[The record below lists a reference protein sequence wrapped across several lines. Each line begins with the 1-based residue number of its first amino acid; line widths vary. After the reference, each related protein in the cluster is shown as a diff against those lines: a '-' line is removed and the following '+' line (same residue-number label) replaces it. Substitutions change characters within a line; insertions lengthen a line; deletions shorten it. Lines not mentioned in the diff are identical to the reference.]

1 MRNARFL
8 WELISYRPASAS
20 CRTLF
25 MLACYGERIVFG
37 LAIQAFFNTLPQH
50 TQMTPELF
58 VLFLPWLIAIAVRLI
73 VVNFG
78 TIGAV
83 RFEFSAQA
91 LLQHNLFKHILQRP
105 GFQALPDSVGNTI
118 SSFRDDTA
126 IVVELLSHLGETC
139 ALIIYTSVVFIILLR
154 VNVLI
159 TLLVFLPLCCIVVL
173 ARQAQKGLE
182 KYRRASRTAT
192 SNVTGAIGEI
202 FGAVQAIQVAGAEQH
217 VVAHFHTLN
226 AQRRASMV
234 KDRMLSGALDAL
246 FGNVG
251 DIGTALILVLAALS
265 LTAGQIRPGD
275 LVIFLTYLAIVS
287 DFFTDIG
294 SLLAQQTQARI
305 SFERMTNVIHGM
317 PDHQLVAHHALHIH
331 DKVNEESA
339 PPAVPQPVV
348 VPLQQLV
355 VRDLCYRYPETG
367 RGIAGINICIQG
379 GTLTVITG
387 RIGAGK
393 TTLLHTLLGLVTADA
408 GEITW
413 NERPVAD
420 AAAFFI
426 PQRSA
431 YTAQVPHL
439 FSDTL
444 RENILLGLPEH
455 EHTNDLSTAI
465 HTAVLDHDIAAL
477 EHGLDTRIGVRGVKL
492 SGGQIQRVAA
502 ARMLVRQPALI
513 VCDDL
518 SSALDIETEQL
529 LWDRLRT
536 SRTQTCIAISHRRSV
551 LQRADQIIV
560 LKQGQVEAA
569 GSLEQLLTTSQEM
582 QRIWQG
588 SE

>member
-1 MRNARFL
+1 MRNVRFL
-8 WELISYRPASAS
+8 WRLVCYRPVSAV
-20 CRTLF
+20 CRPLI
-25 MLACYGERIVFG
+25 MLVCYGERIVFG
-37 LAIQAFFNTLPQH
+37 LMIQAFFNMLPQH
-50 TQMTPELF
+50 TQVTPALF
-58 VLFLPWLIAIAVRLI
+58 MLFLPWLVAIAIRLI

-78 TIGAV
+78 TSGTI
-83 RFEFSAQA
+83 RFDFSTQA
-91 LLQHNLFKHILQRP
+91 LLQHNLFKHILERP
-105 GFQALPDSVGNTI
+105 GAQALLDSLGNTI

-126 IVVELLSHLGETC
+126 IVVDLLGHLGETC
-139 ALIIYTSVVFIILLR
+139 ALIVYTSVVFIILLR

-202 FGAVQAIQVAGAEQH
+202 FGAVQAIQVAGAEPH
-217 VVAHFHTLN
+217 VIAHFHALN
-226 AQRRASMV
+226 MQRRASMV
-234 KDRMLSGALDAL
+234 KDRLLSGALDAL

-265 LTAGQIRPGD
+265 QTAGQLRPGD

-294 SLLAQQTQARI
+294 SILAEQTRARI
-305 SFERMTNVIHGM
+305 SFERMVNVFQGAPSHL
-317 PDHQLVAHHALHIH
+317 LVAHHDLHMHDEVDEEPEQPVAL
-331 DKVNEESA
+331 
-339 PPAVPQPVV
+339 QPVV
-348 VPLQQLV
+348 PPLQRLI

-367 RGIAGINICIQG
+367 RGIADITICIEG
-379 GTLTVITG
+379 GTLTVVTG

-393 TTLLHTLLGLVTADA
+393 TTLLLALLGLVRADA

-413 NERPVAD
+413 NDHSIAD

-426 PQRSA
+426 PRRSA

-439 FSDTL
+439 FSDTI

-455 EHTNDLSTAI
+455 TNELQAAI

-518 SSALDIETEQL
+518 SSALDVETEQL
-529 LWDRLRT
+529 LWDRLRAT
-536 SRTQTCIAISHRRSV
+536 RTQTCITVSHRRSV

-560 LKQGQVEAA
+560 LKQGRIEAT

-582 QRIWQG
+582 QCIWQG